1 MGAIER
7 ITLHFSHAEISL
19 YATAASKIYPQTD
32 TGETKRLDFLYACL
46 MAAKRYFDCFFTVI
60 PTDYASFSGLDLIEG
75 ARCLYTLFRLT
86 VLERPG
92 WDREAVRSTVD
103 ILQVLDRFDR
113 LLQQAQEQLALRT
126 PDNQPGNLNNLV
138 LMVRRLRGLWGT
150 ILSDQGAAAPNLA
163 VDVTT
168 QDMGEWESFFSLPEN
183 LWIVDPVASGM
194 GTLRSNGI

>member
-19 YATAASKIYPQTD
+19 YVTAAMKIYPQTD
-32 TGETKRLDFLYACL
+32 AGETKRLDYLYACL
-46 MAAKRYFDCFFTVI
+46 MASKRYFDCFFTII
-60 PTDYASFSGLDLIEG
+60 PTDYAAFSGLDLIEG
-75 ARCLYTLFRLT
+75 ARCLYILFRLT

-92 WDREAVRSTVD
+92 WDREAVRNTVD
-103 ILQVLDRFDR
+103 ILQVTDRFDR

-126 PDNQPGNLNNLV
+126 WDNQPGNLSNLV

-150 ILSDQGAAAPNLA
+150 ILNDQGAAAPNLT

-168 QDMGEWESFFSLPEN
+168 QDMGEWESFFGLSED
-183 LWIVDPVASGM
+183 LWMSDPAA
-194 GTLRSNGI
+194 